1 MAKQRGLLMLVLN
14 KQVETTCSL
23 FQSR

>member
-23 FQSR
+23 FQSG